1 MKTLCKFLSLSL
13 VGLFKR
19 KNKEAVHSM
28 ITQSE
33 FNVIYEFLDRVSLSG
48 HNERV
53 AMNSVIVKLQGITEP
68 DHRRKG
74 DKNKN

>member
-1 MKTLCKFLSLSL
+1 M
-13 VGLFKR
+13 GLFKR